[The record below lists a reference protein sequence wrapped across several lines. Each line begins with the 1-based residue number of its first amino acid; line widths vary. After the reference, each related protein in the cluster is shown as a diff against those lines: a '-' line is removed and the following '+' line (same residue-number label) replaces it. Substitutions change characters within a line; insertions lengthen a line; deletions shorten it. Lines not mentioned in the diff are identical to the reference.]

1 MADGVGGRPR
11 GRGGRVRAKWEVVV
25 ARLAEL
31 YQTHSASV
39 RTRCRGILKDAVAAE
54 DATQETYL
62 RVQRHLAEVEGV
74 DDVGAWILRIA
85 TNYCLN
91 ELRNRALARDRSQKL
106 EELARTSPEDSLLA
120 RDLLRKLLR
129 DLPETLQTLLS
140 LHYFCGLEQGHIAG
154 RLGVSRRTVVSRM
167 ADLRDTLERWENV

>member
-1 MADGVGGRPR
+1 MSRELVERAVSGDREAYSEL
-11 GRGGRVRAKWEVVV
+11 VRLRIDQLYGI
-25 ARLAEL
+25 ARL
-31 YQTHSASV
+31 
-39 RTRCRGILKDAVAAE
+39 ILRDTAQAE

-106 EELARTSPEDSLLA
+106 EELARKAP
-120 RDLLRKLLR
+120 
-129 DLPETLQTLLS
+129 
-140 LHYFCGLEQGHIAG
+140 
-154 RLGVSRRTVVSRM
+154 
-167 ADLRDTLERWENV
+167 